1 MLRNKKAVLF
11 DLDGTLIDSMWMWK
25 QIDIDYLGRHNRELP
40 DTLQKEIEGM
50 SFTETANYFKER
62 FAISDSV
69 DAIKAE
75 WLDMARDKYQNETP
89 LKEGVLSF
97 LSYLKKQR
105 IRTGIATSNS
115 IELVQ
120 TILSVHHLTDVF
132 DAVHTCCDVAK
143 GKPEPDI
150 YLLVADRLDTPP
162 EECLVFE
169 DVPMGL
175 IAGNSAG
182 METCAVWDRFSI
194 DQDEEKRVLAD
205 YYIHTYHDVLNET
218 YEVLNK
224 IIGNGK

>member
-62 FAISDSV
+62 FRIRDSV

-75 WLDMARDKYQNETP
+75 WLSMARSKYRNETP

-97 LSYLKKQR
+97 LGYLKEHR

-120 TILSVHHLTDVF
+120 TILESHQLTAAF
-132 DAVHTCCDVAK
+132 DAVYTCCEVAK

-150 YLLVADRLDTPP
+150 YLLVADKLDAAP

-182 METCAVWDRFSI
+182 METCAVWDRYST
-194 DQDEEKRVLAD
+194 DQDEEKRILAD
-205 YYIHTYHDVLNET
+205 YYIHTYHDVLNGT
-218 YEVLNK
+218 YEVLK
-224 IIGNGK
+224 P